1 MLKKLKNIRLVP
13 MIAHLIITLAYPA
26 ARALRA
32 ESGRLLMF
40 TNALT
45 IVSLVLLIGGI
56 IFSLALHGIFDIST
70 YYIQRGLRSLR
81 FSGLRRSLAQERDQS
96 LDEYLAEAKDRRETA
111 FNYPL
116 FLGIVYLLLCVAI
129 GYGLL

>member
-1 MLKKLKNIRLVP
+1 MLKKLKNIRPGPLITHV
-13 MIAHLIITLAYPA
+13 IITLAYPA

-32 ESGRLLMF
+32 ESSRLLIF

-56 IFSLALHGIFDIST
+56 IYSLALHGIFDIST
-70 YYIQRGLRSLR
+70 YYIQRGLRSFR
-81 FSGLRRSLAQERDQS
+81 HSAMRRGLAQERDQS
-96 LDEYLAEAKDRRETA
+96 LDEYLAEAKDRREAA